1 MPADDPFL
9 RCSPR
14 AQRQAE
20 GRVHSHCGF
29 PIKTALDLSI
39 CMDLKP
45 GDRFLWMSD
54 MGWLVGPMLVFGG
67 LLVGAT
73 VVLAEGA
80 PNYPQPDRLW
90 RLVERHRV
98 SYLGLAPTIARLS
111 MSLPDEAGR
120 ATPARRVMIPR
131 RALDARGPA
140 LTFERVEVA
149 CRRLI
154 SAARRWGHPDR
165 HGDPSARPA
174 FGAVPGTG
182 ADVVDATNGA
192 SVDAG
197 VTGELVMRT
206 PTIGLTRGLWHDRE
220 RYLESY
226 WSRLPDLWVQG
237 DFASRD
243 VDGMWYVHGRSDDTL
258 KIAGK
263 RTGPAEIEA
272 LLMGTGLLEDAV
284 TIGVPDPIKG
294 TALVCLC
301 VARPETDRDTA
312 VKALSAAVTAGL
324 GGAFKPADVVFVPD
338 LPRTRK

>member
-1 MPADDPFL
+1 MIHP
-9 RCSPR
+9 
-14 AQRQAE
+14 
-20 GRVHSHCGF
+20 
-29 PIKTALDLSI
+29 
-39 CMDLKP
+39 LKP
-45 GDRFLWMSD
+45 
-54 MGWLVGPMLVFGG
+54 
-67 LLVGAT
+67 
-73 VVLAEGA
+73 
-80 PNYPQPDRLW
+80 
-90 RLVERHRV
+90 
-98 SYLGLAPTIARLS
+98 
-111 MSLPDEAGR
+111 
-120 ATPARRVMIPR
+120 
-131 RALDARGPA
+131 
-140 LTFERVEVA
+140 
-149 CRRLI
+149 C
-154 SAARRWGHPDR
+154 
-165 HGDPSARPA
+165 A
-174 FGAVPGTG
+174 FAGAVPGTG
-182 ADVVDATNGA
+182 ADVVDANNGA
-192 SVDAG
+192 SVGAG

-226 WSRLPDLWVQG
+226 WSRLPDLWVHG

-294 TALVCLC
+294 TAVVCLC

-338 LPRTRK
+338 LPRTRNMKLMRRVVRSAWLGEDAGDLSTLVNPEAVHAIRAARRC